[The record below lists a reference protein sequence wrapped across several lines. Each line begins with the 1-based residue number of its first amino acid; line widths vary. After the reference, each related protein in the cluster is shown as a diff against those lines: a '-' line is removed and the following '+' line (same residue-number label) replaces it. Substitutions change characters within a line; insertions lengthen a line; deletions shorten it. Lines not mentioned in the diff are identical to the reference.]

1 MKHMRLS
8 FPLGLLVLALLV
20 LVSPALPALPK
31 GLSLGQLVMDHWND
45 RSGLP
50 SNSVLDVLQD
60 KQGYIWLASYDGLI
74 RFDGRSFNVFT
85 KESRNGFNSNS
96 ARVLEVDKDGTLWVG
111 TNTDGLFSWRNG
123 IFKSYGKEEGLPDLS
138 VRALGFD
145 IFGKLWVGT
154 ASGIAVANGESF
166 KFFAAGEGISTFLLP
181 LSDGSMLTGS
191 NKPGLWKTGA
201 SGLEPWPGP
210 EAAGSPEAELIGS
223 TPFSSA
229 YIDQKNQLW
238 LGTVSGK
245 LLVIKG
251 NELIETIEPENLKG
265 GTVKKF
271 LADRDGTLWVATD
284 KGLFYGDQNGLETY
298 NETNG
303 LPNNSVTSLYQDRE
317 GSLWTGTER
326 GGIVKFSPG
335 KFVNITQR
343 EGLKGNA
350 VNTVLEDSFGSLWV
364 GSDQGLSYLPSSTDP
379 YVDEKSPR
387 RKAVDQVL
395 SDIGNARIRQIRS
408 EGSGEL
414 AFSTYS
420 DFGLYLFDGSASTSI
435 TQKEGL
441 PVNRVR
447 LSLKD
452 KAGRLWVGTTAGL
465 WMNEGPVVYGK
476 KNGLPIDFVLDIHED
491 AAGTIWIGLDGAGL
505 ARRES
510 DGTFKVWTTADGLA
524 GNVVFRIFSDS
535 RGTLWIC
542 TSDGLSIMQDD
553 GTFKN
558 IHSTDGLISDSIY
571 QILADPGN
579 GKFWLITSRGLA
591 VLDPELLKSHQ
602 AGTLLDKSAIRV
614 LNRLD
619 GLAGQP
625 AANSWAHVNKLG
637 VIFFPTVGGLSVYNP
652 QSINLNPT
660 PPPVYLESVL
670 LDGVAARSE
679 TPGAPITVSPG
690 TQRITF
696 QFAALSFMI
705 PQKVGFQYRLE
716 GYDKTFLPS
725 LGERSAV
732 YTNLPPGSYRFHVQ
746 AWNNDGVINEAG
758 ATVDLQVDP
767 YFYQTPVFYIL
778 ISVFLFALGFII
790 NFTRTRVIVKR
801 KAELERL
808 VTVRTDALNL
818 EKQRSDALL
827 LNVLPPDVAEELK
840 VKGSAEPKVH
850 AGVSVMVIDLVGFTE
865 KSARLSPAKTINE
878 LNTIFG
884 AFDEIMDRHG
894 CERVKTVGDAYLAAA
909 GLSIKTYP
917 EQEKTGALKIA
928 AACLEILGW
937 LKNHQRHS
945 TLGWEVRVGIHTGPV
960 VGGVVGIQKYIFDIF
975 GDTVNTAFRMQTE
988 SVPGRATLSAKTAS
1002 LLREG
1007 FDLENRG
1014 ELSVKG
1020 KGSMELWF
1028 LGTKK

>member
-1 MKHMRLS
+1 MKHISS
-8 FPLGLLVLALLV
+8 FTLRGLFLLVLFALVGLT
-20 LVSPALPALPK
+20 LPALPK

-45 RSGLP
+45 RTGLP

-60 KQGYIWLASYDGLI
+60 KEGYIWLASYDGLI
-74 RFDGRSFNVFT
+74 RFDGRSFSVFT
-85 KESRNGFNSNS
+85 KESRNGFHSNS
-96 ARVLEVDKDGTLWVG
+96 ARVLAVDGDGTLWVG
-111 TNTDGLFSWRNG
+111 TNTDGLFSLKNG
-123 IFKSYGKEEGLPDLS
+123 IFTAYGKNEGLPDLS

-154 ASGIAVANGESF
+154 ASGIAVSDGSGF
-166 KFFAAGEGISTFLLP
+166 RLFAAGEGISTFLLA

-191 NKPGLWKTGA
+191 NKPGLWKT
-201 SGLEPWPGP
+201 SSTGLEPWPGP
-210 EAAGSPEAELIGS
+210 EAAGSIEAELIGS

-238 LGTVSGK
+238 LGSASGK
-245 LLVIKG
+245 LLIIKG
-251 NELIETIEPENLKG
+251 NELIQTLEPESLRG

-271 LADRDGTLWVATD
+271 LSDRDGTLWIATD
-284 KGLFYGDQNGLETY
+284 KGLFYGDQNGFQTY
-298 NETNG
+298 TEANG
-303 LPNNSVTSLYQDRE
+303 LPNNSVTSLFQDRE
-317 GSLWTGTER
+317 GSLWTSTER

-350 VNTVLEDSFGSLWV
+350 VNTVLEDSYGSLWV
-364 GSDQGLSYLPSSTDP
+364 GSDQGLSFFPSSSDS
-379 YVDEKSPR
+379 YIDRQSLR
-387 RKAVDQVL
+387 RKAVDRVL
-395 SDIGNARIRQIRS
+395 ADLGNARIRQIKA
-408 EGSGEL
+408 EGSKIL
-414 AFSTYS
+414 WFSTYS
-420 DFGLYLFDGSASTSI
+420 DHGLYRFDGSESSRI
-435 TQKEGL
+435 TQDDGL

-465 WMNEGPVVYGK
+465 WMSEGPVVYGK
-476 KNGLPIDFVLDIHED
+476 KNGLPMDFVLDIHED
-491 AAGTIWIGLDGAGL
+491 PSGTIWIGLDGAGL
-505 ARRES
+505 ARREN
-510 DGTFKVWTTADGLA
+510 DGSFKVWTTADGLA
-524 GNVVFRIFSDS
+524 GNVVFRIFTDADGS
-535 RGTLWIC
+535 LWVC
-542 TSDGLSIMQDD
+542 TSDGLSIMKTD
-553 GTFKN
+553 GSFTS

-571 QILADPGN
+571 EILQDPGN
-579 GKFWLITSRGLA
+579 GKLWLITSRGLA
-591 VLDPELLKSHQ
+591 VLDPEVLKSHEPGKQ
-602 AGTLLDKSAIRV
+602 IDKGAIRI

-625 AANSWAHVNKLG
+625 AANSWAFMNRLG
-637 VIFFPTVGGLSVYNP
+637 VIFFPTLGGLSVYNP

-670 LDGVAARSE
+670 LDGV
-679 TPGAPITVSPG
+679 PGRMEKNATLTVPPG
-690 TQRITF
+690 TQRIAF
-696 QFAALSFMI
+696 QFTALSFMI
-705 PQKVGFQYRLE
+705 PQKVGFQYRLL
-716 GYDKTFLPS
+716 GYDKSFLPS

-732 YTNLPPGSYRFHVQ
+732 YTNLSPGTYRFHVQ
-746 AWNNDGVINEAG
+746 AWNNDGVVNEAG
-758 ATVDLQVDP
+758 ATIDLQVEP
-767 YFYQTPVFYIL
+767 YFWQTPLFYIL
-778 ISVFLFALGFII
+778 VSLLLFALGFVI
-790 NFTRTRVIVKR
+790 NLARTRVIMKR

-808 VTVRTDALNL
+808 VTVRTDALTL

-840 VKGSAEPKVH
+840 VKGCAEPKVH
-850 AGVSVMVIDLVGFTE
+850 PGVSVMVIDLVGFTE
-865 KSARLSPAKTINE
+865 KSARLSPAQTISE
-878 LNTIFG
+878 LNSIFG
-884 AFDEIMDRHG
+884 AFDEIMERHG
-894 CERVKTVGDAYLAAA
+894 CERIKTVGDAYLAAA

-1002 LLREG
+1002 LLRES